1 MGLNAPCGIRQPG
14 EVQHGQW
21 GEERQNAMRG
31 SLHHLL
37 IAILLFGGAW
47 PVTKAALSDACPMWF
62 GFGRAGL
69 AALASS
75 LLLLILGRF
84 HRPKREDLATVCAVG
99 TLQLGGFFVLAHAAV
114 ELVEAG
120 RTAIISAVVTYW
132 LIPMSMLVMGEK
144 VSARRWLAA
153 LLGLA
158 GILVLAG
165 PWAVDWSAP
174 GQLAGHAMLIMAA
187 LLWSIA
193 IIVTRRF
200 PPKSPMFDL
209 LPWAFSLG
217 ALVIL
222 PFALASQKAMTI
234 GPAAWPYMLYIGLI
248 VAPIGTWCV
257 LEVGRRLPGAVAS
270 VAFLL
275 VPAFG
280 VFVSTLW
287 LGEAF
292 GWDMMC
298 GSALI
303 VGSVILAAA
312 E

>member
-1 MGLNAPCGIRQPG
+1 MGAR
-14 EVQHGQW
+14 H
-21 GEERQNAMRG
+21 NAMKS
-31 SLHHLL
+31 SLHLLL
-37 IAILLFGGAW
+37 IAIFLFGGAW
-47 PVTKAALSDACPMWF
+47 PITKAALSDACPMWF
-62 GFGRAGL
+62 GFGRA
-69 AALASS
+69 ALATIAAS
-75 LLLLILGRF
+75 LLLLVLGRF
-84 HRPKREDLATVCAVG
+84 HRPTRQDLPTVFAVG
-99 TLQLGGFFVLAHAAV
+99 ILQLGGFFVLAHAAV

-132 LIPMSMLVMGEK
+132 LIPMSMLVLGEK

-165 PWAVDWSAP
+165 PWSVDWSAP
-174 GQLAGHAMLIMAA
+174 GQLAGHAMLIVAA

-193 IIVTRRF
+193 IIFTRRF

-209 LPWAFSLG
+209 LPWAFSIG

-222 PFALASQKAMTI
+222 PFALASQRATTI
-234 GPAAWPYMLYIGLI
+234 GPDAWPYMLYIGLI

-257 LEVGRRLPGAVAS
+257 VEVGRRLPGAVAS

-287 LGEAF
+287 LGEPF
-292 GWDMMC
+292 GWDMML
-298 GSALI
+298 GGGLI